1 MNEIDK
7 AWLSGFIDGEGHVG
21 IHSVNTGGKGKLY
34 YSGNCFIRNTHY
46 DSMLHIKF
54 LLEDL
59 LGREVKV
66 SSEQR
71 ERGKDSYYTN
81 VSSFS
86 DLSILG
92 GAVYPY
98 SVTKQKQWE
107 LLIEYVESR
116 MKLTGLVRPYSER
129 EMQIVLQMSTI
140 NKRWAEGV
148 K

>member
-1 MNEIDK
+1 
-7 AWLSGFIDGEGHVG
+7 
-21 IHSVNTGGKGKLY
+21 
-34 YSGNCFIRNTHY
+34 
-46 DSMLHIKF
+46 MLHIKF